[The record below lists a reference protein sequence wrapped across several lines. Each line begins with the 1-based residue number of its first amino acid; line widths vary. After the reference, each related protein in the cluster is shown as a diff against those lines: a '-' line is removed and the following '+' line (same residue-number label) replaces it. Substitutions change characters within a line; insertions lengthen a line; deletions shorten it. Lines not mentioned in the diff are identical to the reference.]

1 MAKIL
6 TKDQDIKQ
14 LLKTAKTIAVV
25 GLSPDPERP
34 SYEVANYLQS
44 KGYKIIPVR
53 PGIKEILGE
62 KAYASLTEI
71 PESVDLV
78 DIFRKTEFIPE
89 VVDEAIRIKTKAVW
103 MQLGLSH
110 PQAAQKAVSA
120 GISAIENRCILIE
133 HKRLLSK

>member
-1 MAKIL
+1 MAKII

-34 SYEVANYLQS
+34 SYEVASYLQS
-44 KGYKIIPVR
+44 KGYKIMPVR
-53 PGIKEILGE
+53 PGIEKILGE

-71 PESVDLV
+71 PEPVDIV

-110 PQAAQKAVSA
+110 SEAAQKAVSA
-120 GISAIENRCILIE
+120 GLSAIENRCILIE